1 MSNLEHYFENLLF
14 YGEDI
19 KGNVNKNTLS
29 KTEQKAVEICADYVI
44 YGLFGNRDLFL
55 DWVRNYEEK

>member
-14 YGEDI
+14 YGEDL

-29 KTEQKAVEICADYVI
+29 AKEQRAVVICADYVI
-44 YGLFGNRDLFL
+44 YGLFGNREQFL